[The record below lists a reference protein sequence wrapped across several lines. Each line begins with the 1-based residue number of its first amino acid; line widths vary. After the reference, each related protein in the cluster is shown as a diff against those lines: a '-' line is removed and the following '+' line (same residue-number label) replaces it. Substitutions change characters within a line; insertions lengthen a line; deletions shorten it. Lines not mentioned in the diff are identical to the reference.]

1 VTVIDQVKE
10 GICYVVLERREA
22 GCKIIVKV
30 IRLITQRTFTNFTVK
45 IKLNSRNNE
54 SDHC

>member
-1 VTVIDQVKE
+1 MTVIEQVKE